1 MECLQ
6 WIFNP
11 PVPDAVSLKETA
23 KIMLPVTG
31 TLLGLVYIALIYWLQ
46 GGLSRLEH
54 TKTLLE
60 DLLIAD
66 GKVLLDLLVGVSLVN
81 LFAILQVHQLVV
93 LSFWVFAIIFFID
106 LLKVTAEQGYVT
118 TLFSSKFIPSHYGKN
133 MQFLRKIWN
142 AGWIGWARLI
152 FLYSICVMY
161 PLAVSQNIGDFPL
174 LSEKSIVLFI
184 FISTAIALVQIRS
197 LLTQA
202 FDTRKS
208 LEREM
213 ATENEQK
220 AVSLDE
226 KPVIWSKQK
235 RELETMIIEERLKS
249 VGVVQWIE
257 NDALIQKESWN
268 SRDLQD
274 TPLLKHKP
282 WVKEHGSCHLNLIIP
297 YLRDDQHTRE
307 FLFCW
312 SKRILEVIA
321 KSKTEARRYSL
332 SFFRKEG
339 GTKDTHF
346 AMIRAGREE
355 VLKGLSQYPTD
366 EDFVRSLPGKYL
378 SSAVAEF

>member
-1 MECLQ
+1 MEWLQ

-11 PVPDAVSLKETA
+11 PVTVSLKETA

-31 TLLGLVYIALIYWLQ
+31 MLLGLVYVTLIYWLQ

-54 TKTLLE
+54 TKTILE
-60 DLLIAD
+60 DLLTAN
-66 GKVLLDLLVGVSLVN
+66 GKVIVDLLFGASLMS
-81 LFAILQVHQLVV
+81 LFAILGIHLLIT
-93 LSFWVFAIIFFID
+93 LSFWFFGIIFLFD
-106 LLKVTAEQGYVT
+106 LLKETTVIGYVT

-133 MQFLRKIWN
+133 REFLRKILN
-142 AGWIGWARLI
+142 AGLAGWIKPI
-152 FLYSICVMY
+152 FLYGICVVY
-161 PLAVSQNIGDFPL
+161 PVIVSQNMTDLPS

-184 FISTAIALVQIRS
+184 VISTTIALFQVKY
-197 LLTQA
+197 LLFAA
-202 FDTRKS
+202 FDTRKT

-220 AVSLDE
+220 AMSLDE

-235 RELETMIIEERLKS
+235 RKLETMVIEERLRS
-249 VGVVQWIE
+249 IGVIQWVE
-257 NDALIQKESWN
+257 NNALVQKESWN

-274 TPLLKHKP
+274 TPMLEYKP
-282 WVKEHGSCHLNLIIP
+282 GVEEHGSCHLNIIIP

-307 FLFCW
+307 FIFYW

-321 KSKTEARRYSL
+321 KSKTEICQYSL

-355 VLKGLSQYPTD
+355 VLKGLSQYSTD

>member
-1 MECLQ
+1 M
-6 WIFNP
+6 
-11 PVPDAVSLKETA
+11 
-23 KIMLPVTG
+23 
-31 TLLGLVYIALIYWLQ
+31 
-46 GGLSRLEH
+46 
-54 TKTLLE
+54 
-60 DLLIAD
+60 
-66 GKVLLDLLVGVSLVN
+66 
-81 LFAILQVHQLVV
+81 LFA
-93 LSFWVFAIIFFID
+93 
-106 LLKVTAEQGYVT
+106 
-118 TLFSSKFIPSHYGKN
+118 
-133 MQFLRKIWN
+133 
-142 AGWIGWARLI
+142 
-152 FLYSICVMY
+152 
-161 PLAVSQNIGDFPL
+161 
-174 LSEKSIVLFI
+174 
-184 FISTAIALVQIRS
+184 
-197 LLTQA
+197 A
-202 FDTRKS
+202 FDIRKS

-220 AVSLDE
+220 AMSLDE

-257 NDALIQKESWN
+257 NGALIQKESWN

-282 WVKEHGSCHLNLIIP
+282 WVNEHGSCHLNLIIP
-297 YLRDDQHTRE
+297 YLGDDQHTRE
-307 FLFCW
+307 FIFCW

-321 KSKTEARRYSL
+321 KSKTEVRQYSL

>member
-1 MECLQ
+1 MEWLQ

-11 PVPDAVSLKETA
+11 PVVVSLKETA

-31 TLLGLVYIALIYWLQ
+31 MLLGLVYIALIYWLQ

-54 TKTLLE
+54 TKTILE
-60 DLLIAD
+60 DLLIAN
-66 GKVLLDLLVGVSLVN
+66 GKVLLDLLFGASLVSL
-81 LFAILQVHQLVV
+81 FALLQIHLLVI
-93 LSFWVFAIIFFID
+93 LSFGVFGIIFFVD
-106 LLKVTAEQGYVT
+106 LLKVTAEHGYVT
-118 TLFSSKFIPSHYGKN
+118 TLASSKFIPSHYGKN

-142 AGWIGWARLI
+142 AGGIGWARLI
-152 FLYSICVMY
+152 FLYGICVVY
-161 PLAVSQNIGDFPL
+161 PLVVSQNRGNFPS

-184 FISTAIALVQIRS
+184 FISTAIALVQVRS

-202 FDTRKS
+202 FDTRKT

-220 AVSLDE
+220 ARSLEE
-226 KPVIWSKQK
+226 KPVIWSEQK
-235 RELETMIIEERLKS
+235 RKLETMVVEERLRS
-249 VGVVQWIE
+249 IGVIQWVE
-257 NDALIQKESWN
+257 NNALVQKESWN

-274 TPLLKHKP
+274 TPMLEYKP
-282 WVKEHGSCHLNLIIP
+282 RVEEHGSCHLNIIIP

-307 FLFCW
+307 FIFYW

-321 KSKTEARRYSL
+321 KSKTEVCQYSL

-339 GTKDTHF
+339 DTKDTHF
-346 AMIRAGREE
+346 AMIRAGRDE
-355 VLKGLSQYPTD
+355 VLKGLSQYSTD
-366 EDFVRSLPGKYL
+366 EDFVRGLPGKYL